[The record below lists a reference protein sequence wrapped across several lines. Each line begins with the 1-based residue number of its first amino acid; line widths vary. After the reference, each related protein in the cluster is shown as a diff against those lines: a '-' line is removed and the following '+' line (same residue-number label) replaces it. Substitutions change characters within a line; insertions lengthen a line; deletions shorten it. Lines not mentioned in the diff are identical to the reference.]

1 VTATWPLPDDARCPC
16 LSGETYGACCG
27 RYHRG
32 LRAPGGAG
40 PVAPT
45 AEALM
50 RSRYAAFVVGDAEY
64 LLATWHPS
72 TRPADLD
79 LDDDVTWRRL
89 DVLATRAGGPL
100 DRTGVVD
107 FVAHHRST
115 ATRERGSLHEVSS
128 FVREGRHWYYV
139 DGDHPDA

>member
-27 RYHRG
+27 RYHHG
-32 LRAPGGAG
+32 LAAGGADA
-40 PVAPT
+40 VAAPT

-50 RSRYAAFVVGDAEY
+50 RSRYAAFVVGDADY

-72 TRPADLD
+72 TRPADLG

-89 DVLATRAGGPL
+89 DVVATSGGGPL
-100 DRTGVVD
+100 DRTGVVE
-107 FVAHHRST
+107 FVAHHRS
-115 ATRERGSLHEVSS
+115 AQTRERGTLHEVST
-128 FVREGRHWYYV
+128 FVREDGRWYYV
-139 DGDHPDA
+139 DGAHRG